1 MLVLKP
7 LEPEFARL
15 SRELVTVHGL
25 SGRWPDPFSPAI
37 ACRIAANMAVWL
49 RCRQATRLLI
59 GHDGRSTSLAL
70 LETMRPFF
78 GNLGFTLFEGGLMAT
93 PAAALGMA
101 SCQAQAA
108 LVFAAGHHPLGHAGL
123 TLLTSGEP
131 CSASVM
137 RRFLTDEPI
146 TAPASWTRPFFARS
160 VAADPI
166 WHLATGAP
174 RFRHGF
180 VFDAL
185 NGPAG
190 PLLAGLSALQ
200 HRPIRLLHAQ
210 PMADY
215 GGRDPDPASAAN
227 KAMLAQHLRETRARL
242 GFAFDGDATGCLV
255 MDSEGREIEPDL
267 IACLFMRLDPA
278 AMRSGIVVDPEANA
292 VVEQVAQEL
301 GIPCIRA
308 PSGQGHRL
316 MAVKQGAALGI
327 EMNRHYS
334 FRAARRHDDGPF
346 AALRIAELCDRD
358 PGRFAQ
364 EVEDLR
370 RRQRLLQEYRLPF
383 SAIGR
388 DAILKAMRA
397 RAAETG
403 LACEQPDGVRI
414 TTGRGHFLLRAS
426 PTEDVLSVRFE
437 GLDETVMATSG
448 TLLRY
453 LVDGLVQPGWEPL
466 RG

>member
-1 MLVLKP
+1 MLVLKS
-7 LEPEFARL
+7 LEAEFARL
-15 SRELVTVHGL
+15 SRELVTVHDL
-25 SGRWPDPFSPAI
+25 AGRWPDPFSPAI
-37 ACRIAANMAVWL
+37 ACRMAANMAVSL

-70 LETMRPFF
+70 LETMQPFF
-78 GNLGFTLFEGGLMAT
+78 GNLGFTLFQGGLMAT
-93 PAAALGMA
+93 PAAALAMA

-108 LVFAAGHHPLGHAGL
+108 LVFTAGHHPLGHAGL
-123 TLLTSGEP
+123 TLLTGGEP
-131 CSASVM
+131 ASPSIM

-146 TAPASWTRPFFARS
+146 TALASWTRPFYARQ
-160 VAADPI
+160 AAGAAI
-166 WHLATGAP
+166 WQLATAAP

-180 VFDAL
+180 VFDAM

-190 PLLAGLSALQ
+190 PLLTGLSALQ
-200 HRPIRLLHAQ
+200 YRPVRLFYGQ
-210 PMADY
+210 PIPDY

-227 KAMLAQHLRETRARL
+227 QAVLAQHLRETRARL
-242 GFAFDGDATGCLV
+242 GFAFDGDATRCLV
-255 MDSEGREIEPDL
+255 MDAEGCEIEPDL
-267 IACLFMRLDPA
+267 IACLFMRLDPEGV
-278 AMRSGIVVDPEANA
+278 RSGIAVDPDANP
-292 VVEQVAQEL
+292 VVEQVAREL
-301 GIPCIRA
+301 GIPCRRV
-308 PSGQGHRL
+308 PSGQAHRL
-316 MAVKQGAALGI
+316 MAMKQGAALGI

-364 EVEDLR
+364 EVQDLR

-388 DAILKAMRA
+388 DAILKAIRA
-397 RAAETG
+397 RAAQTG
-403 LACEQPDGVRI
+403 LACDQPDGVRI
-414 TTGRGHFLLRAS
+414 LTGRGHVLLRAS

-437 GLDETVMATSG
+437 GLDEAAIETNG

-453 LVDGLVQPGWEPL
+453 LVDGLVQPGWEALP
-466 RG
+466 G

>member
-15 SRELVTVHGL
+15 SRELMTVHGL
-25 SGRWPDPFSPAI
+25 SGPWPDPFSPAI

-70 LETMRPFF
+70 LETMQPFF
-78 GNLGFTLFEGGLMAT
+78 GNLGFTLFDGGLMAT
-93 PAAALGMA
+93 PAAALAMA

-108 LVFAAGHHPLGHAGL
+108 LVFTAGHHPLGHAGL
-123 TLLTSGEP
+123 TLLTGGEP
-131 CSASVM
+131 SSASVM

-146 TAPASWTRPFFARS
+146 TVPAHWTQPFMKRS
-160 VAADPI
+160 AATAPI
-166 WHLATGAP
+166 WHLATGAS
-174 RFRHGF
+174 RLRHGF
-180 VFDAL
+180 VFDGM

-190 PLLAGLSALQ
+190 PLLAGLSVLQ
-200 HRPIRLLHAQ
+200 HRPVRLFHVQ
-210 PMADY
+210 PLPDY
-215 GGRDPDPASAAN
+215 GGRDPDPASASNQAV
-227 KAMLAQHLRETRARL
+227 LAQHLREARARL
-242 GFAFDGDATGCLV
+242 GFAFDGDATRCLV

-278 AMRSGIVVDPEANA
+278 AMRSGIAVDSAANSM
-292 VVEQVAQEL
+292 VEQVAREQ
-301 GIPCIRA
+301 GIPCSRV

-327 EMNRHYS
+327 EMNHHYS

-358 PGRFAQ
+358 PARFAE
-364 EVEDLR
+364 EVQDLR
-370 RRQRLLQEYRLPF
+370 RRKRLLQEYHLPF
-383 SAIGR
+383 SALGR
-388 DAILKAMRA
+388 DTILKTMRA

-403 LACEQPDGVRI
+403 LTCEQPDGVRI
-414 TTGRGHFLLRAS
+414 TTDRGHVLLRAS

-437 GLDETVMATSG
+437 GLDETAMASSG
-448 TLLRY
+448 TLLRF
-453 LVDGLVQPGWEPL
+453 LVEGLVQPGWEPV